1 MNKNITAEIFKEFK
15 DRFES
20 GENESSLRKW
30 LRKSA
35 NLKKTQGNTVYL
47 ELKRE
52 VVPLSMPFK
61 SEVVKISEPGGSLDE
76 VLAKCEINKNNWD
89 VDGFNVKELSS
100 GNFLW
105 NVYFKKSKNSQEA
118 KDLLKNIIPAPF
130 VEKNIYEGKENGL
143 LAELNLADFH
153 IGKLC
158 WGEETGN
165 NYDIKTAIKIFRDAI
180 DYKIFQLKKY
190 PIERILFPVGNDFF
204 QVDNLQNTTTAG
216 TQQDVDS
223 RYGKMFRE
231 GTKLIIETIER
242 LQKIAPVDVM
252 VTAGNHDK
260 MSIFFLGEILEIY
273 YQNNPNVS
281 VDTSLLPRKYYKFGK
296 NLLGFTHG
304 NDIKL
309 VDLPMIMAVESPKW
323 WGETKYRFVKCGHF
337 HHQKM
342 ILNEVSGIIVEI
354 MPSLSG
360 CDAWHK
366 GRGYTG
372 NIRSAVTAIYD
383 KEMGL
388 VGKIYFNL

>member
-1 MNKNITAEIFKEFK
+1 MSQKITNEII
-15 DRFES
+15 S
-20 GENESSLRKW
+20 
-30 LRKSA
+30 
-35 NLKKTQGNTVYL
+35 
-47 ELKRE
+47 ELKRILADGLPEIGARKWFREATGLSKSGGNEAYNKIKKQIVSPGSTPETLAIKE
-52 VVPLSMPFK
+52 V
-61 SEVVKISEPGGSLDE
+61 GGSLDE
-76 VLAKCEINKNNWD
+76 VLSKCEIDKNNWN
-89 VDGFNVKELSS
+89 VDDFNVKELS
-100 GNFLW
+100 GGKFLW
-105 NVYFKKSKNSQEA
+105 NVYFKKSKNCQDV

-130 VEKNIYEGKENGL
+130 VEKRTYEDKENSL

-158 WGEETGN
+158 WQDETGN

-223 RYGKMFRE
+223 RYGKMFRD

-242 LQKIAPVDVM
+242 LQAIAPVDVL

-260 MSIFFLGEILEIY
+260 LSIFFLGEILEIY
-273 YQNNPNVS
+273 YQNNPNVT
-281 VDTSLLPRKYYKFGK
+281 VDTSLLPRKYYKYGK

-309 VDLPMIMAVESPKW
+309 IDLPMIMAVESPKW

-342 ILNEVSGIIVEI
+342 ILNEVSGIVVEI

-360 CDAWHK
+360 TDSWHK
-366 GRGYTG
+366 NKGYTG
-372 NIRSAVTAIYD
+372 NIRSAITALYD